1 MENKKVYLSNG
12 EEAELLAQ
20 YEDGNKI
27 EYVVKVVV
35 GENVYEEGSEL
46 IYENRIVSNVYEKYE
61 DVPMFFRKTELEKEV
76 EGLEKKIKELT
87 KQKANLTKKLKSIYN
102 PKFPIGTKI
111 YYTNCWGCWGV
122 EELKIIR
129 IVFTEE
135 ENRSFHT
142 YYLNKEYRNFK
153 EIGDGYYLTREEA
166 EKARQE
172 YLENKKIEEQ
182 KIIEENYKRAKE
194 EYEKLKRSLKKQIH
208 DTAGKN

>member
-102 PKFPIGTKI
+102 PIKNKSMTQQEKIEKMFNEKQKKIQQRIEEKDLNIAIGQGI
-111 YYTNCWGCWGV
+111 NNACLL
-122 EELKIIR
+122 LKDREDFINLSFDDKKMAVKQYAKMI
-129 IVFTEE
+129 TEVLLE
-135 ENRSFHT
+135 M
-142 YYLNKEYRNFK
+142 
-153 EIGDGYYLTREEA
+153 REEYQ
-166 EKARQE
+166 K
-172 YLENKKIEEQ
+172 ENNEEQ
-182 KIIEENYKRAKE
+182 P
-194 EYEKLKRSLKKQIH
+194 L
-208 DTAGKN
+208 